1 MAAALSLGGASALA
15 SRAPLSLCTS
25 ASASARHGRR
35 RHTSARHGRRP
46 SSSKA
51 LAVGDVSVAASS
63 SLVSLSATQALLGKV
78 AFGSLLGTTG
88 VYWGKAAFSNR
99 KENTDDSSGSS
110 TSSSKETTTSRPLEQ
125 YGVLAANASLFLL
138 LTARWLESGHFP
150 LSNIYE
156 SLMFLAWGVLAT
168 QMFVERKAAGESG
181 RLLLGA
187 LATPTALLAVG
198 GATLALPPELQ
209 KSAALVPALK
219 SNWLMMHVTVMMMSY
234 AALMVGSLLA
244 AGFVGLDVYLELTKG
259 ADSSSSTAGA
269 IAENESMDGGEAGSA
284 AVAAVGMDGGEAGS
298 AAVATVVSNA
308 AALLPGRGD
317 ARLVELDSLSYRSLG
332 LGFALLTVGII
343 SGAVWAN
350 EAWGSY
356 WSWDPKETWAL
367 ICWLVYASYLHT
379 RLVAGWRPRDAAAV
393 GAFGFVVVW
402 ICYVG
407 VNLFGVGLHSY
418 GFLNGS

>member
-1 MAAALSLGGASALA
+1 M
-15 SRAPLSLCTS
+15 
-25 ASASARHGRR
+25 
-35 RHTSARHGRRP
+35 
-46 SSSKA
+46 
-51 LAVGDVSVAASS
+51 AVGDVSVAAASS

-284 AVAAVGMDGGEAGS
+284 AVA
-298 AAVATVVSNA
+298 TVVSNA

>member
-1 MAAALSLGGASALA
+1 MAAALSLGGASA
-15 SRAPLSLCTS
+15 SRGRAPLSLCTS
-25 ASASARHGRR
+25 SGTSARHGRR
-35 RHTSARHGRRP
+35 RHTSARHYGRRP

-51 LAVGDVSVAASS
+51 LAVGDVSLAVGDVSVAASS

-269 IAENESMDGGEAGSA
+269 ITENESMDGGEAGSA

-308 AALLPGRGD
+308 PHCFQDVATQGSWSSTVSAT
-317 ARLVELDSLSYRSLG
+317 ARLGLDLLCSRWASSPVQFGQTRRGVRTGAGIRRRHGRSSAGLCTQATCTHASSPAGVRVMPRLWVRLALSSC
-332 LGFALLTVGII
+332 
-343 SGAVWAN
+343 
-350 EAWGSY
+350 GSA
-356 WSWDPKETWAL
+356 TLA
-367 ICWLVYASYLHT
+367 
-379 RLVAGWRPRDAAAV
+379 
-393 GAFGFVVVW
+393 
-402 ICYVG
+402 
-407 VNLFGVGLHSY
+407 
-418 GFLNGS
+418 

>member
-25 ASASARHGRR
+25 ASASALRRRR
-35 RHTSARHGRRP
+35 RHTSARPGRRP
-46 SSSKA
+46 SSCSA
-51 LAVGDVSVAASS
+51 VGDVSLAVGDVSLAAASS

-284 AVAAVGMDGGEAGS
+284 AVA
-298 AAVATVVSNA
+298 TVVSNA